1 MNAPDPVDPRQI
13 VLSMRR
19 AASRIVQAEG
29 EDAVL
34 RELHQGAQSL
44 AGTCPVALHRSRE
57 RAGSSEGGTLV
68 PVLVHGTQRAGALVI
83 GDGARP
89 ADELV
94 VAAAGQLAALCG
106 LRLGQIQLQRAVVQ
120 QSVQLAQL
128 NDLSRR
134 LNSAETTEAALECAA
149 EGAGALCGAPELGLY
164 QVREGLL
171 VLTGCVG
178 DPADFPVTLR
188 ALSSRGTVLFGGDRG
203 HPLPLGRSLLGGRPV
218 VLQVLRTGDRVEGLL
233 VLRSASDAT
242 EWDETETVLAEGLAE
257 HLAVALR
264 HIDLL
269 ERSRHQAAYD
279 DLTGLASR
287 RQFMVELARET
298 ERVRRQGSPL
308 SLLMIDADRFKVV
321 NDTCGHT
328 GGDEVLRALAGCLR
342 RGTRS
347 LDVVGRLGGEE
358 LGVLLTGADEETAVM
373 VAERLR
379 SSIEAM
385 SVPFKDQHLRVT
397 VSIGVAEWD
406 GEMTYEDLME
416 AADEALYR
424 SKADGRNRVTAGGA
438 LETVIV

>member
-1 MNAPDPVDPRQI
+1 
-13 VLSMRR
+13 
-19 AASRIVQAEG
+19 
-29 EDAVL
+29 
-34 RELHQGAQSL
+34 
-44 AGTCPVALHRSRE
+44 
-57 RAGSSEGGTLV
+57 
-68 PVLVHGTQRAGALVI
+68 
-83 GDGARP
+83 
-89 ADELV
+89 
-94 VAAAGQLAALCG
+94 
-106 LRLGQIQLQRAVVQ
+106 
-120 QSVQLAQL
+120 
-128 NDLSRR
+128 
-134 LNSAETTEAALECAA
+134 
-149 EGAGALCGAPELGLY
+149 
-164 QVREGLL
+164 
-171 VLTGCVG
+171 
-178 DPADFPVTLR
+178 
-188 ALSSRGTVLFGGDRG
+188 
-203 HPLPLGRSLLGGRPV
+203 
-218 VLQVLRTGDRVEGLL
+218 
-233 VLRSASDAT
+233 
-242 EWDETETVLAEGLAE
+242 
-257 HLAVALR
+257 
-264 HIDLL
+264 
-269 ERSRHQAAYD
+269 
-279 DLTGLASR
+279 
-287 RQFMVELARET
+287 MVELARET